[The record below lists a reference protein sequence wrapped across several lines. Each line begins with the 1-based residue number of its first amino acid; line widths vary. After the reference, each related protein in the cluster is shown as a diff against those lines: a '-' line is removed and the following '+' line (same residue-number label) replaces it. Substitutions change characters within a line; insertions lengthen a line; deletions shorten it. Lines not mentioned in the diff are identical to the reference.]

1 MPHDSTRAAGT
12 ASEPIAIIGMA
23 GRFADAT
30 SLEQLWDML
39 LQGRDA
45 ITDIPPD
52 RYDVDAVYDPT
63 PRTPGRTVSRW
74 GGLLHDIDAFDA
86 EFFGI
91 SPREADRMDP
101 QQRLLLEVA
110 YEALEDAGQPR

>member
-1 MPHDSTRAAGT
+1 MPHDSTRAAET

-45 ITDIPPD
+45 ITEIPPS
-52 RYDVDAVYDPT
+52 AT
-63 PRTPGRTVSRW
+63 T
-74 GGLLHDIDAFDA
+74 
-86 EFFGI
+86 
-91 SPREADRMDP
+91 
-101 QQRLLLEVA
+101 
-110 YEALEDAGQPR
+110 